1 MKNFNTYILEKLKI
15 SKDLKFKSNSTDEI
29 IKEIFKVTDDI
40 IKAEDSEKL
49 EKELSIYL
57 EKRNFKEVEIWFNTG
72 RGIEHVK
79 SSIIKCWPDM
89 VAKFVRGIFQ
99 SFTNIYTDDHYRFFG
114 SLDTNEL
121 EKIASPYIYIE
132 TPNQEFIVYKVN

>member
-1 MKNFNTYILEKLKI
+1 MKNLNKYILEKLKI
-15 SKDLKFKSNSTDEI
+15 SKDLKFNNRDEI
-29 IKEIFKVTDDI
+29 IKEIFKVTDNI

-72 RGIEHVK
+72 IGIEHVK
-79 SSIIKCWPDM
+79 SNIIKCNPSM
-89 VAKFVRGIFQ
+89 VDKFTKSIFS
-99 SFTNIYTDDHYRFFG
+99 SFNLIYKDDHYRFFG
-114 SLDTNEL
+114 STEDNSM
-121 EKIASPYIYIE
+121 EKIAAPYIYIE